1 MKCLNTRTPR
11 DFGRGDAAWSIN
23 NCILKGW
30 RVSAQ
35 SRDLNLGFGPS
46 IQRTVTLPG
55 ANSSRSSSNRIK
67 WPTEGLSSPRFTI
80 FANLPINEFTRPGTF
95 CVPSRR
101 CFSALFLAI
110 RPSPRVAST
119 PGIIQFSNIHWP
131 ESFTGTAL
139 LQTSSLEK
147 QRTTDHAALGCTWL
161 FQPLWRR
168 PLRPVRCKQTRR
180 ATFAGC
186 AADSEHGALHRLI
199 RSDQRRFGLSAG
211 TGAESMSGS
220 PTAYSWTLSRSEPRG
235 LKGLV
240 VSSR

>member
-1 MKCLNTRTPR
+1 MECLNTRTPR
-11 DFGRGDAAWSIN
+11 DF
-23 NCILKGW
+23 
-30 RVSAQ
+30 AQ

-67 WPTEGLSSPRFTI
+67 WQTEGLSSPRFHHLREPPDSASTERR
-80 FANLPINEFTRPGTF
+80 EFTRPGTF

-110 RPSPRVAST
+110 RAFPRVAST
-119 PGIIQFSNIHWP
+119 PGIIQLSNNERP

-168 PLRPVRCKQTRR
+168 PLRPVRCTQTRR
-180 ATFAGC
+180 ATLAGC

-199 RSDQRRFGLSAG
+199 RSDQRRFGLLGRNRGRTNNGSACR
-211 TGAESMSGS
+211 
-220 PTAYSWTLSRSEPRG
+220 L
-235 LKGLV
+235 LF
-240 VSSR
+240 